1 MFPAVWIAALFQA
14 VVEIAFV
21 IELLYCYHGSRLK
34 VIEESNTLNNPIV
47 AKRGLH
53 TAILFR

>member
-1 MFPAVWIAALFQA
+1 MSPAVWMVALFQA
-14 VVEIAFV
+14 AVEIAFV
-21 IELLYCYHGSRLK
+21 IELLYRYHRSRLK
-34 VIEESNTLNNPIV
+34 VIEESNTLNNLIV